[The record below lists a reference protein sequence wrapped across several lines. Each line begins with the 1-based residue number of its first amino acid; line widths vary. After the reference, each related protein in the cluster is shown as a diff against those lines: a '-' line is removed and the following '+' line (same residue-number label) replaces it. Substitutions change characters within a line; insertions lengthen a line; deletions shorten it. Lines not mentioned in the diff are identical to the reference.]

1 MYSLFMVH
9 VLAAANRVCSM
20 IMTCHDPR
28 SASPARQ
35 CILLRI
41 AEPEVEEEEEEVEE
55 QSEEEEGRS
64 GNGSSGSNGS
74 SARKRKP
81 YHLQYTH
88 IKYYGDLLWAH

>member
-20 IMTCHDPR
+20 IMTCHNAR

-41 AEPEVEEEEEEVEE
+41 AEPEVEEEEVEE
-55 QSEEEEGRS
+55 QSEEEEEGRS
-64 GNGSSGSNGS
+64 SNGS